1 MQHSHKVSNFAQ
13 FFLPFDFLKI
23 IFIGVQLIYNV
34 VLVSAVAEQSVIHI
48 HISTLFQI
56 LFPYRSLQSTEQS
69 CLCYTVGHYFI
80 YSVVYMCIYVNP
92 NLPIY
97 PSPPF
102 LPW

>member
-1 MQHSHKVSNFAQ
+1 MQRSHKVSNSAQ

-34 VLVSAVAEQSVIHI
+34 VLASAVAEQLVVHI
-48 HISTLFQI
+48 HIATLFQI
-56 LFPYRSLQSTEQS
+56 PFPYRSLQSTEQS
-69 CLCYTVGHYFI
+69 CLCYTAGHYFI
-80 YSVVYMCIYVNP
+80 CSVVHMRIYVNP
-92 NLPIY
+92 NLPVY